1 MNKTILTC
9 KELKAEYI
17 YAPHLKHSY
26 IKVYHDS
33 TIVIKTPHKDKS
45 YARDFFHKKESW
57 IRKQLH
63 INASNQQVEI
73 NLENEVLIFGKIYTI
88 DSSEAVYLRNRLHRL
103 KNFDT
108 KKILAAYDD
117 FYKYMSSEYLPHRV
131 EYFARS
137 MKLEFAVLKFRKM
150 KSRWGSC
157 SSTKI
162 ITLNT
167 QLIKIKKELIDYV
180 IVHELAHLVHMNHS
194 KEFHALVGH
203 YLPQSKALR
212 KRLKETHLSA

>member
-9 KELKAEYI
+9 KELEAEYI

-33 TIVIKTPHKDKS
+33 TIVIKTPYKDRS
-45 YARDFFHKKESW
+45 YARDFFYKKESW

-63 INASNQQVEI
+63 KNASSQQVEI
-73 NLENEVLIFGKIYTI
+73 NLTNEVLIFGEIYTI
-88 DSSEAVYLRNRLHRL
+88 ESSEVVYLRNKLQCL
-103 KNFDT
+103 KSFDT

-117 FYKYMSSEYLPHRV
+117 FYKYMASEYLPHRV
-131 EYFARS
+131 EHFARI
-137 MKLEFAVLKFRKM
+137 MNLEFAVLKFRKM

-157 SSTKI
+157 SSTKV

-194 KEFHALVGH
+194 KEFHALVAH

-212 KRLKETHLSA
+212 KKLQKIHLSA